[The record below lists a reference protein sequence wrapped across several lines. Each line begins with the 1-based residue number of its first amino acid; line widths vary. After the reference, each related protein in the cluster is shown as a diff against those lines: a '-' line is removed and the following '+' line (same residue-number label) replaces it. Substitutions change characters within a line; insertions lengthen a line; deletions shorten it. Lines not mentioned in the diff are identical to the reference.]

1 MMQIETRVT
10 QVRELAYVRRQRRL
24 ARAGETVVVAGQE
37 VSPIQVVAR
46 SRTPEG
52 VFVLNASEVLD
63 VPPEEV
69 EKHLLVSNG
78 TSLQEGTPLL
88 RRPSRLG
95 RTKLFRS
102 PTDGVLRQVRHGF
115 LVLQQ
120 GAVIE
125 ELRAMMEGR
134 VASVIPSRG
143 VILETSGTLIQAL
156 WDSGSEGFGVLKMA
170 ANKPNYELDAD
181 RIAAGAVNA
190 ILVTGRVSQ
199 PQVLFRLEES
209 GARGLIVGGM
219 PAELCE
225 AAREVSYP
233 VAVTDGIGGL
243 SMAEPIFE
251 LLRQSEG
258 RQASILMADQE
269 AHGQRTEI
277 VIPPAASGSRSRVQR
292 PQGTLEVGS
301 LVRVL
306 RAGGSAKLG
315 EVTRLYPEAR
325 KLSANTALPGASVRL
340 KSGKQIYVPASNL
353 DLIVQ

>member
-24 ARAGETVVVAGQE
+24 ARAGETFVVAGQE

-46 SRTPEG
+46 SRTPAG
-52 VFVLNASEVLD
+52 VFVLNAAEVLA
-63 VPPEEV
+63 VPSEEV
-69 EKHLLVSNG
+69 EQYLLVSTG
-78 TSLQEGTPLL
+78 ASLQEGTPLL
-88 RRPSRLG
+88 RRPSRFG

-102 PTDGVLRQVRHGF
+102 PTEGVLRQVRHGY
-115 LVLQQ
+115 LVLQL
-120 GAVIE
+120 GGVVE

-134 VASVIPSRG
+134 VAAVIPSRG

-156 WDSGSEGFGVLKMA
+156 WDSGSEGFGVLRMA
-170 ANKPNYELDAD
+170 ANTPDYELDAD
-181 RIAAGAVNA
+181 RIAAGAGNA

-199 PQVLFRLEES
+199 PQVLFRLEEI

-219 PAELCE
+219 PAELCKT
-225 AAREVSYP
+225 ASEVSYP
-233 VAVTDGIGGL
+233 VAITDSVGGF

-251 LLRQSEG
+251 LLQRSEG
-258 RQASILMADQE
+258 RQASILIADQE

-277 VIPPAASGSRSRVQR
+277 VIPLAASSSRGRGQR
-292 PQGTLEVGS
+292 PQGNLEVGS

-306 RAGGSAKLG
+306 RARRPALLG
-315 EVTRLYPEAR
+315 EVTRLYPEAK
-325 KLSANTALPGASVRL
+325 KLSGSIALYGARVRL
-340 KSGKQIYVPASNL
+340 KSGRHIHVPASNL